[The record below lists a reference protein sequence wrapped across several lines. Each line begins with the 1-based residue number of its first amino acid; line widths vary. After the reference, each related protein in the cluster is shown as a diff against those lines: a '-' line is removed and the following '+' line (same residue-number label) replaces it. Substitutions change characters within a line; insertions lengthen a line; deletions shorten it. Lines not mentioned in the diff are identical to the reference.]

1 MLNTSDPDQAPIDDV
16 CYTKKIIFS
25 ISFVGLELGP
35 QCLQMLQQM
44 NMYKMLLLG
53 KCRIKLRPI

>member
-16 CYTKKIIFS
+16 CYTKKIFS

-44 NMYKMLLLG
+44 NMYKMLLL
-53 KCRIKLRPI
+53 KLRPI